1 MTNHYDAVVLGGGHN
16 GLVCAAYLARAGMR
30 TAVLE
35 RRHAVGGAAFSDEVF
50 PGFTF
55 SVFSYGL
62 QHLYPQIIKDLDLGK
77 FGLKAVPYGD
87 LFSPTE
93 DGRCLITNDNVA
105 ATAKNIEQLSTRDAE
120 AYPKFVDFHNGLA
133 AYMRHLGTE
142 VPPDPTA
149 STFRDVTKTLA
160 FSWRNFGF
168 RTKMFDFVELM
179 TQSAE
184 EYLSHWF
191 ENNAVRAMFAYQAGI
206 GNFVGPHSRGSAL
219 ACLYNML
226 TDHSHEIVRGHVIGG
241 MGTVSKALAASAQS
255 LGVEI
260 HTNAEVEHVIV
271 DGGKLNGVATKNGR
285 EYRARIVASSMHSK
299 ILFGK
304 VVERKHLPDDLV
316 QSLEKFNTVGTNWKI
331 NVACNRPPQLK
342 CLGSDTGRP
351 VSAFVHIGPTIDYL
365 EKAYDDA
372 KYGKF
377 AQVPWMTVA
386 TPTYLDKSMAPE
398 GKHVVN
404 LYGGHV
410 PYKLR
415 EGDWSS
421 RRSEFVQTVWN
432 VLDEFVPGFTNEII
446 DYQVLLPT
454 DIENILNIPGG
465 NILHGQMTPDQLFSR
480 RPYPHYADY
489 RTPIQGLYQCGSS
502 CHPGGGVTGL
512 PGFNAVR
519 EILRDRGKK
528 RS

>member
-1 MTNHYDAVVLGGGHN
+1 MPNVYDAVVLGGGHN
-16 GLVCAAYLARAGMR
+16 GLVCASYLARAGMR

-35 RRHAVGGAAFSDEVF
+35 RRHAVGGASFSDEVV
-50 PGFTF
+50 PGFRF
-55 SVFSYGL
+55 SMFSYGL
-62 QHLYPQIIKDLDLGK
+62 QHLYPRIISDLELEK

-93 DGRCLITNDNVA
+93 DGRCLITNYDDV
-105 ATAKNIEQLSTRDAE
+105 ATAKSIAQFSRKDAE
-120 AYPKFVDFHNGLA
+120 AYPQFVQFHNKLA
-133 AYMRHLGTE
+133 EYMRHLGTE

-149 STFRDVTKTLA
+149 SNFRDITRTLS
-160 FSWRNFGF
+160 FSWRNFGL
-168 RTKMFDFVELM
+168 RTKLFEFAELM
-179 TQSAE
+179 TQSAD

-191 ENNAVRAMFAYQAGI
+191 ENDAVRALFAYVGGI

-226 TDHSHEIVRGHVIGG
+226 TDYSDELVHGHVIGG
-241 MGTVSKALAASAQS
+241 MGTVSKALAASAKR

-260 HTNAEVEHVIV
+260 HTNAEVEQVIV
-271 DGGKLNGVATKNGR
+271 EDGRVKGVATKDGR
-285 EYRARIVASSMHSK
+285 EYSTGVVASSMHVK

-304 VVERKHLPDDLV
+304 AVDHKHLPDELV
-316 QSLEKFNTVGTNWKI
+316 QSLEKFNTFGTNWKI
-331 NVACNRPPQLK
+331 NVACNRAPQLK
-342 CLGSDTGRP
+342 ALGTSNGSLVP
-351 VSAFVHIGPTIDYL
+351 AFVHIGPTIDYL

-372 KYGKF
+372 KYGSF
-377 AQVPWMTVA
+377 AQLPWMTIA
-386 TPTYLDKSMAPE
+386 TPTHFDRSMAPE

-410 PYKLR
+410 AYKLR

-421 RRSEFVQTVWN
+421 RRPEFLKTVWK
-432 VLDEFVPGFTNEII
+432 VLDEFVPGFTNDII
-446 DYQVLLPT
+446 DCQVLLPT

-480 RPYPHYADY
+480 RPYPHYSDY
-489 RTPIQGLYQCGSS
+489 RTPVKGLYQCGSS
-502 CHPGGGVTGL
+502 CHPGGSVSGL

-528 RS
+528 LS